1 MFKVDQ
7 SDSQIDPKVCAFMNN
22 IQIYKYNKEMSS
34 SINFI
39 ININRISYTMLLK
52 VWFLNLAYN

>member
-7 SDSQIDPKVCAFMNN
+7 SDGQIDVKVCALMNN
-22 IQIYKYNKEMSS
+22 IPHKYNKEMSS

-39 ININRISYTMLLK
+39 ININRILYTMLLK